1 MKKWLLVLPAA
12 LAASLSYSLCGTPS
26 AWASRAAKAGKSH
39 HAAKHVSAK
48 RPPTGRPARAGAAR
62 VTAPQGGG
70 LPDLTPEEMQNVSNG
85 IRRLNDSS
93 DLSDL
98 GNADAAR
105 GDWPKASAHYRQA
118 LDLWPDSANALYGMG
133 KCADAA
139 GDTAGAI
146 TYYRTV
152 IYPRKPV
159 SPGSPADDRYTTN
172 NVVRL
177 MEFVLLLDKG
187 GQKQEALA
195 AYHQAAQLLNY
206 QDADTHGGKPYLKV
220 LLPKF
225 DGSPDA
231 LPYTSQHL
239 QAMAHTAICIEQ
251 ENFGGDADLWQA
263 KEAVRLYPDSPITNF
278 YLGEQLIR
286 GQGKGAKEAY
296 TKAATLGD
304 DKVIAAAQERLKDL
318 P

>member
-1 MKKWLLVLPAA
+1 
-12 LAASLSYSLCGTPS
+12 
-26 AWASRAAKAGKSH
+26 
-39 HAAKHVSAK
+39 
-48 RPPTGRPARAGAAR
+48 
-62 VTAPQGGG
+62 
-70 LPDLTPEEMQNVSNG
+70 MQNASDGMRNLSN
-85 IRRLNDSS
+85 SF
-93 DLSDL
+93 DLATLRD
-98 GNADAAR
+98 ADAAR
-105 GDWPKASAHYRQA
+105 GDWPKASAHHRQA
-118 LDLWPDSANALYGMG
+118 LDLWPNSANALYGLE

-159 SPGSPADDRYTTN
+159 PPEAPTDDRYTTN

-195 AYHQAAQLLNY
+195 AYHQAGHLLNY
-206 QDADTHGGKPYLKV
+206 RDADTNGGKPYLKV
-220 LLPKF
+220 LLPEF

-239 QAMAHTAICIEQ
+239 QATAHAAICIEQ

-263 KEAVRLYPDSPITNF
+263 KEAVRLYPDSPVTNF
-278 YLGEQLIR
+278 YLGEELLSAQK
-286 GQGKGAKEAY
+286 KGAKEAF

>member
-12 LAASLSYSLCGTPS
+12 LAASLSCGLGGTPF
-26 AWASRAAKAGKSH
+26 AWANRAAKAGKPH
-39 HAAKHVSAK
+39 HAAKHVTTKHFPA
-48 RPPTGRPARAGAAR
+48 GRPARAGTAR

-70 LPDLTPEEMQNVSNG
+70 LPDLTPEQMQDVSDG

-98 GNADAAR
+98 GDADAAR
-105 GDWPKASAHYRQA
+105 GDWLKASAHYHQA
-118 LDLWPDSANALYGMG
+118 LDLWPDSADALYGLG

-139 GDTAGAI
+139 GDTAGAL

-159 SPGSPADDRYTTN
+159 LPGAPADDRYTTK

-187 GQKQEALA
+187 GQKQEALT
-195 AYHQAAQLLNY
+195 AYHQAAHLLNY
-206 QDADTHGGKPYLKV
+206 RGADTNGGKPYLKV
-220 LLPKF
+220 LLPEF

-239 QAMAHTAICIEQ
+239 QAMAHAAICIEQ

-263 KEAVRLYPDSPITNF
+263 QEAVRLYPDSPVTNF
-278 YLGEQLIR
+278 YLGEELIS
-286 GQGKGAKEAY
+286 GQKKGAKEAY

-304 DKVIAAAQERLKDL
+304 DTVIAAAQERLKNL